1 MVHMEEVM
9 GKAQIL
15 TEALPYIKE
24 YHGKTVVIKYGGAA
38 MEQADLKETVATD
51 IVLMK
56 YVGLNPII
64 VHGGGPEISRQMKA
78 MGKEAK
84 FINGLRVT
92 DKETMDIVKMVLV
105 GKINKEIVSLINRH
119 GEHSVGVSGD
129 DGNLIMAKKKATEGY
144 DLGFVGEVTKINR
157 KLLENLINDDFIP
170 VVATVGVGEDGMSYN
185 INADKVAGEIAAA
198 LNADKIIFLTDV
210 DGLYEDF
217 DDKDSLIS
225 ELSIEEC
232 ERRLAGRE
240 INQGMI
246 PKVEGCVNAVKSG
259 VKRAHILNGT
269 TPHALLLEIFTD
281 EGVGTMITKKIEGDY
296 EVE

>member
-38 MEQADLKETVATD
+38 MEQADLKEAVATD

-78 MGKEAK
+78 MGKEAT

-105 GKINKEIVSLINRH
+105 GKINKEVVSLINRH
-119 GEHSVGVSGD
+119 GELSVGVSGD
-129 DGNLIMAKKKATEGY
+129 DGNLIMAKKKATDGY
-144 DLGFVGEVTKINR
+144 DLGYVGEVTKINH
-157 KLLENLINDDFIP
+157 KLLDNLINDDFIP
-170 VVATVGVGEDGMSYN
+170 VVATVGVGDDGMSYN

-198 LNADKIIFLTDV
+198 INADKIIFLTDV

-225 ELSIEEC
+225 ELSVAEC
-232 ERRLAGRE
+232 ERRLSGRE

-281 EGVGTMITKKIEGDY
+281 EGVGTMITK
-296 EVE
+296 

>member
-1 MVHMEEVM
+1 MVHMQEVM

-38 MEQADLKETVATD
+38 MEREDLKEVVTTD

-56 YVGLNPII
+56 YVGLNPVI

-84 FINGLRVT
+84 FVNGLRVT
-92 DKETMDIVKMVLV
+92 DKETIDIVKMVLV

-129 DGNLIMAKKKATEGY
+129 DGNLIIAKKKETAGY
-144 DLGFVGEVTKINR
+144 DLGYVGEVTKINR

-225 ELSIEEC
+225 ELSIGEC
-232 ERRLAGRE
+232 EHRLTE
-240 INQGMI
+240 KQINQGMI
-246 PKVEGCVNAVKSG
+246 PKVEGCVTALKAG
-259 VKRAHILNGT
+259 VKRAHVLNGT
-269 TPHALLLEIFTD
+269 IPHALLLEIFTD
-281 EGVGTMITKKIEGDY
+281 EGVGTMITK
-296 EVE
+296 